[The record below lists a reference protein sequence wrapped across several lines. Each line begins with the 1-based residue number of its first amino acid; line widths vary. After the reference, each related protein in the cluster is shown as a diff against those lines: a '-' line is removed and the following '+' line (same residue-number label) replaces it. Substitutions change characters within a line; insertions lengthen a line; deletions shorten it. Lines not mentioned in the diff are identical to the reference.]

1 MNALACKESQEE
13 LDDICLSKEDGYK
26 RPVFGHLLM
35 LSRHPVRVSCKSVSR
50 PGNL

>member
-1 MNALACKESQEE
+1 MLLLLKIAKEIYVISV
-13 LDDICLSKEDGYK
+13 LSEEDGYR
-26 RPVFGHLLM
+26 RPVFGLLLM